1 MRNPKDV
8 SSVVALIILAAS
20 AAPLYGQKFEPT
32 WGSLQQYECP
42 QWFRDAKLGIFMHW
56 GPCSVPGVDSWY
68 GRNMYI
74 EGHRTYK
81 HHLKTYG
88 HPSNFGYKDIIGLW
102 KAERFD
108 PDRLVRL
115 YKRAGAKYVVPVA
128 VHHDNFDLWDS
139 KHHRWNAANM
149 GPKKDII
156 GMWRE
161 ATLKHG
167 LRFGASVHL
176 ARSYSWFN
184 TSKGSDKSGRHAGV
198 PYDGNDTKYA
208 DLYHE
213 KHDDTS
219 YRYPS
224 NPPEAWKRNWYDR
237 VNDLVDKYQPDLLY
251 FDGGVPFGEVGRQMV
266 AYYFNQNMQWHGGKL
281 EAVFNIKNIDDGHHG
296 EYRDGMCVLDLERGV
311 LSGIRSDPWQ
321 NDTSIG
327 PWYYITN
334 ARYKSAD
341 AVVDSFVDIVSKN
354 GNLLLNVP
362 PKPDGTL
369 DTEAETILVELGK
382 WMDVNG
388 EAIYGSRPWKTCGEG
403 PTAVPEGYFK
413 ERTESFSPQDVRFT
427 TKGNVL
433 YAICLGW
440 PGDGATVAIKSLS
453 AREELG
459 KITKIT
465 LLGYDGDLKWSRDD
479 EGLKIRMPSKKPC
492 ENAYS
497 FRIEFAAKS
506 DNGERPATRIGPAR
520 HVKPDPVQATT
531 LISHASKAFPFSTA
545 RHLRVAKGTSTCSG
559 LKTAPSLTPH

>member
-1 MRNPKDV
+1 MRNQKHF
-8 SSVVALIILAAS
+8 SSVAALVILAAS
-20 AAPLYGQKFEPT
+20 GSSLYGQKFEPT
-32 WGSLQQYECP
+32 WESLQQYECP
-42 QWFRDAKLGIFMHW
+42 EWFRDAKLGIFMHW

-81 HHLKTYG
+81 HHVKTYG
-88 HPSNFGYKDIIGLW
+88 RPSKSGYKDIIALW
-102 KAERFD
+102 KAEKFD

-115 YKRAGAKYVVPVA
+115 YKEAGAKYVVPVA

-139 KHHRWNAANM
+139 THHRWNAVNI
-149 GPKKDII
+149 GPKKNII
-156 GMWRE
+156 AMWRE
-161 ATLKHG
+161 ATLRHG
-167 LRFGASVHL
+167 LRFGVSAHL

-184 TSKGSDKSGRHAGV
+184 TSKGSDKTGPYAGV
-198 PYDGNDTKYA
+198 PYDGNDPKYA

-224 NPPEAWKRNWYDR
+224 HPPEAWKRNWFSR
-237 VNDLVDKYQPDLLY
+237 VKDLVDKYQPDLLY
-251 FDGGVPFGEVGRQMV
+251 FDGGVPFGEVGRRMV
-266 AYYFNQNMQWHGGKL
+266 AYYFNQNMRWHGGKL
-281 EAVFNIKNIDDGHHG
+281 EAVFNIKNIGDGRHG
-296 EYRDGMCVLDLERGV
+296 DYRDGICVLDLERGM
-311 LSGIRSDPWQ
+311 LSGIRDEPWQ

-327 PWYYITN
+327 PWYYMPN
-334 ARYKSAD
+334 ARYKTTD

-369 DTEAETILVELGK
+369 DAEAQRILVELGK

-388 EAIYGSRPWKTCGEG
+388 EAVYGARPWKSYGEG
-403 PTAVPEGYFK
+403 PTAVPGGYFK
-413 ERTESFSPQDVRFT
+413 ERTEPFTPQDMRFT

-440 PGDGATVAIKSLS
+440 PGDGATLAIKSLS
-453 AREELG
+453 AKQKVG

-465 LLGYDGDLKWSRDD
+465 LLGYDGELKWSRDD
-479 EGLKIRMPSKKPC
+479 ESLKIRMPSKKPC

-497 FRIEFAAKS
+497 FRIELPGNS
-506 DNGERPATRIGPAR
+506 DDAE
-520 HVKPDPVQATT
+520 
-531 LISHASKAFPFSTA
+531 
-545 RHLRVAKGTSTCSG
+545 
-559 LKTAPSLTPH
+559 